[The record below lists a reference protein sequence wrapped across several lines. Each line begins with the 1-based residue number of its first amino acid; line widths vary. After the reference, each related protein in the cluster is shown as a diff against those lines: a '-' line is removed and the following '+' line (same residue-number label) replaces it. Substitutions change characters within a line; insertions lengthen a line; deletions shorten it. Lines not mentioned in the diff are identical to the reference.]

1 MRSAEEISAM
11 WDQLDNNIREH
22 GWDPTV
28 DGAVWALAWVLD
40 MPPGNEGTM
49 LQRAMQRPDAERRV
63 EWIARGGDP
72 KDWPDERPAGSEE
85 NTG

>member
-1 MRSAEEISAM
+1 MRNADEISAM

-40 MPPGNEGTM
+40 IPPGNTGTM
-49 LQRAMQRPDAERRV
+49 LQRAMQRGDSERRR

-72 KDWPDERPAGSEE
+72 KDWPEERPAGSEE